1 MIAGAPPSVAILVD
15 AVECYMKHSRTSDRR
30 NRQLFEDAE
39 AWIFTESPGE
49 FLSFRSVCEV
59 LGLEPEYV
67 RQGLV
72 VWQRKRGVARIVPSF
87 EDDTADDAR
96 RAVGE

>member
-1 MIAGAPPSVAILVD
+1 
-15 AVECYMKHSRTSDRR
+15 MKHSRSSSDRR

-39 AWIFTESPGE
+39 AWIFTDSPGE

-67 RQGLV
+67 RGGLV
-72 VWQRKRGVARIVPSF
+72 GWHRKGGPSSRF
-87 EDDTADDAR
+87 DSRDGQLVDDTR